1 MQWLQLEKRQAWNL
15 VTVPAQYWNVDI
27 CLCWPPSGLTKND
40 VIEFEKIW
48 SVLSQQN
55 EWKKDIIL
63 GDGDKILNLHL
74 KRLKKRRICICF
86 RTISLALGSYRKQVE
101 KAKRTELNFR
111 PRLLI
116 F

>member
-1 MQWLQLEKRQAWNL
+1 MQWLQLEKRRAWNL
-15 VTVPAQYWNVDI
+15 VTVPCEYWNVDI

-74 KRLKKRRICICF
+74 KKRPICICF
-86 RTISLALGSYRKQVE
+86 RTID
-101 KAKRTELNFR
+101 
-111 PRLLI
+111 
-116 F
+116 